1 MYLSPIDCTSIPRAV
16 PTRSKIVQPTV
27 MQNVRV
33 VVRPKH
39 CSPPPAIRI
48 HKRFWVQSPRQNGW
62 RPVRS
67 MATVNCTGLPSHL
80 CGDEVTVQTSREMI
94 DWWRTDLAATLDI
107 DNEKIHLMSPFIGGR
122 VGGKLFL
129 RGNCDFLNIRK
140 GSAAGCAPDRTSTH
154 PECGATC

>member
-1 MYLSPIDCTSIPRAV
+1 
-16 PTRSKIVQPTV
+16 
-27 MQNVRV
+27 
-33 VVRPKH
+33 
-39 CSPPPAIRI
+39 
-48 HKRFWVQSPRQNGW
+48 
-62 RPVRS
+62 